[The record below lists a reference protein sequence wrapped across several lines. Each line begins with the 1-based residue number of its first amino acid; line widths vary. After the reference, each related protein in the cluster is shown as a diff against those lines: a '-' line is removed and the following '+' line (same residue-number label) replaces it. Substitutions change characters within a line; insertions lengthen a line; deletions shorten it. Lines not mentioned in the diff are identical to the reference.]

1 MSDLTET
8 FSVVIRSGLPARE
21 REFLSHLAHEIVGP
35 SGESLL
41 ELRCKSINTANHR
54 YLEADVFDR
63 DGAQVMHVHIPHEF
77 VLLIAGEGIGRAIG
91 FSA

>member
-1 MSDLTET
+1 MSDPTET
-8 FSVVIRSGLPARE
+8 FSVVIRSDLPARE

-41 ELRCKSINTANHR
+41 ELRCKTINTAHHH

-63 DGAQVMHVHIPHEF
+63 GGAQIMHVQIPHEF
-77 VLLIAGEGIGRAIG
+77 VLLIAGEGISRVIG
-91 FSA
+91 FCA